1 MLTHLTDFETY
12 FYLIGV
18 VYVIVV
24 VIRLVIKCLD
34 VIYGFVL
41 PKLFPPSNFVKR
53 YGQWAIVTGCTQ
65 GIGRYYV
72 KELAKMGMNIVLVSR
87 NESKL
92 EDLARTVKNSYG
104 MMHTQLSIKKSF
116 WAYYLTI
123 SNCIKTNISIIRCG
137 Y

>member
-1 MLTHLTDFETY
+1 MLTHSTDFETY

-104 MMHTQLSIKKSF
+104 MMHTQLSIKKVILMILCDHF
-116 WAYYLTI
+116 ELYQ
-123 SNCIKTNISIIRCG
+123 K
-137 Y
+137 

>member
-1 MLTHLTDFETY
+1 MLRHLVDFETY

-18 VYVIVV
+18 VYVILVI
-24 VIRLVIKCLD
+24 IRLSIKFLD
-34 VIYGFVL
+34 VIYGFLL

-53 YGQWAIVTGCTQ
+53 YGEWGIVTGCTQ

-72 KELAKMGMNIVLVSR
+72 EELAKRGMNIVLVSR
-87 NESKL
+87 NKSKL

-104 MMHTQLSIKKSF
+104 MIHTQLSIKQSF
-116 WAYYLTI
+116 YVTI
-123 SNCIKTNISIIRCG
+123 TNCIETNISIIRCG

>member
-1 MLTHLTDFETY
+1 MYLFFVVVYLVTSVGIFQNVTHSTDFETY

-72 KELAKMGMNIVLVSR
+72 QELAKMGMNIVLVSR

-104 MMHTQLSIKKSF
+104 MIHTQLSIKKSF
-116 WAYYLTI
+116 WE
-123 SNCIKTNISIIRCG
+123 
-137 Y
+137 

>member
-1 MLTHLTDFETY
+1 MLTNLKDFETY

-92 EDLARTVKNSYG
+92 EDLAQTVKNSYG
-104 MMHTQLSIKKSF
+104 MIHTQLSIKKSF
-116 WAYYLTI
+116 YDDFI
-123 SNCIKTNISIIRCG
+123 
-137 Y
+137 

>member
-1 MLTHLTDFETY
+1 MLTHSTDFETY

-24 VIRLVIKCLD
+24 VIRLVIKSLD

-116 WAYYLTI
+116 YFM
-123 SNCIKTNISIIRCG
+123 
-137 Y
+137 